1 LTSGKSAWEKKAQD
15 IVLLDLRGLSGLADY
30 FLICSGES
38 DRQVRAIA
46 ESIDASLA
54 KLGIEP
60 FSVEG
65 METSA
70 WVLMDY
76 NDLIVHI
83 FRPESRTFYALDRLW
98 GDAPRMEFA
107 QDRPLPALALQF
119 KHHSAEGTTG
129 GQLGKG

>member
-1 LTSGKSAWEKKAQD
+1 
-15 IVLLDLRGLSGLADY
+15 LLDLRGLSGLADY
-30 FLICSGES
+30 FLICSGDS

-46 ESIDASLA
+46 EGIDASLA
-54 KLGIEP
+54 KLSVEP

-76 NDLIVHI
+76 NELIVHI
-83 FRPESRTFYALDRLW
+83 FRAESRTFYALDRLW

-107 QDRPLPALALQF
+107 QDRPLPVPALHF
-119 KHHSAEGTTG
+119 KNHSAEGTAG

>member
-1 LTSGKSAWEKKAQD
+1 
-15 IVLLDLRGLSGLADY
+15 
-30 FLICSGES
+30 LICSGES

-54 KLGIEP
+54 QLGIQP

-76 NDLIVHI
+76 NELIVHI
-83 FRPESRTFYALDRLW
+83 FRPESRSFYALDRLW
-98 GDAPRMEFA
+98 GDAPRMEFT
-107 QDRPLPALALQF
+107 QDGSPPVHALRF

-129 GQLGKG
+129 SQLGKGS

>member
-1 LTSGKSAWEKKAQD
+1 M
-15 IVLLDLRGLSGLADY
+15 ADY

-46 ESIDASLA
+46 EGIDAALS
-54 KLGIEP
+54 KSRIGP

-76 NDLIVHI
+76 NDLIIHI

-98 GDAPRMEFA
+98 GDAPRMEFPL
-107 QDRPLPALALQF
+107 DRPLPVLALRF
-119 KHHSAEGTTG
+119 KHPSTEGTTG
-129 GQLGKG
+129 IRLGKG

>member
-1 LTSGKSAWEKKAQD
+1 M
-15 IVLLDLRGLSGLADY
+15 LDLHGLSSLADY

-46 ESIDASLA
+46 EGIDASLA
-54 KLGIEP
+54 KLGVEP

-83 FRPESRTFYALDRLW
+83 FRPESRTFYSLYRLW
-98 GDAPRMEFA
+98 GDAPRMEFP
-107 QDRPLPALALQF
+107 QDRSLPVRTLRF
-119 KHHSAEGTTG
+119 KHHPAEGITG

>member
-1 LTSGKSAWEKKAQD
+1 M
-15 IVLLDLRGLSGLADY
+15 LLDLRGLSGMADY
-30 FLICSGES
+30 FLICSAES

-46 ESIDASLA
+46 EGIDVSLA
-54 KLGIEP
+54 KLKVKP

-76 NDLIVHI
+76 NDLIVHV

-98 GDAPRMEFA
+98 GDAPRMEFP
-107 QDRPLPALALQF
+107 QNRSFSALALRF

>member
-1 LTSGKSAWEKKAQD
+1 LTSVKAAWEKKAQD
-15 IVLLDLRGLSGLADY
+15 IALLDLRGLSSMADY
-30 FLICSGES
+30 FLVCSGES

-46 ESIDASLA
+46 EGIDAAFTKS
-54 KLGIEP
+54 GIEP

-76 NDLIVHI
+76 SDLIVHI

-98 GDAPRMEFA
+98 GDAPRMDFSP
-107 QDRPLPALALQF
+107 DRPLSALALRF
-119 KHHSAEGTTG
+119 KNHSAEGTKG